1 MAAKTVVVLG
11 AGVGGLVAANRLR
24 RLLGKEHRVV
34 LIDRSPVYSFAPS
47 FTWVML
53 GQRDVR
59 RISRDLRKLAKK
71 GIEFKTAEVSGFDFE
86 RKRVLTQADEEIAY
100 DYLVVSL
107 GVDYSAEE
115 VPGLNRAWSFYHA
128 EGAEGLREELPT
140 FKGGRVAVCVPSLP
154 YRCPPAPYEGAMML
168 EHHFRQRRLRGDV
181 ELHVY
186 TPEVMPLTQAGPQI
200 GEGVLELL
208 KARDIGF
215 TGGVQAKSVNHQ
227 KGELNFADGTTAPFD
242 LLIATPVHRLP
253 HVLAGTPL
261 VNGGAWV
268 PVDRETL
275 QTAVPD
281 VFAIGDAT
289 MIPLA
294 NGTMLPKAGVFAHGE
309 AEVVARNIAAEI
321 AGSDP
326 IWAYGGQGACFMETG
341 GGRGAYITGHF
352 FNEPDPEVTLR
363 SPGRFWHWA
372 KVGFERVWLWRWF

>member
-1 MAAKTVVVLG
+1 MAGKTVVVLG

-34 LIDRSPVYSFAPS
+34 LADRSPVYSFAPS

-59 RISRDLRKLAKK
+59 RISRDLRTLAKK
-71 GIEFKTAEVSGFDFE
+71 GIEFKTAEVVGFDFDG
-86 RKRVLTQADEEIAY
+86 RRVQTAEGEELAY

-128 EGAEGLREELPT
+128 DGAEGLREQLQT
-140 FKGGRVAVCVPSLP
+140 FKGGHVAVCVPSLP
-154 YRCPPAPYEGAMML
+154 YRCPPAPYEGAMLL
-168 EHHFRQRRLRGDV
+168 EHHFRRLKLRGDV
-181 ELHVY
+181 ELHLY
-186 TPEVMPLTQAGPQI
+186 TPEKTPLTAAGPHV

-208 KARDIGF
+208 RERGIGF
-215 TGGVQAKSVNHQ
+215 TGGVEAKSVNQQ
-227 KGELNFADGTTAPFD
+227 KGEINFTDGTSANFE

-253 HVLAGTPL
+253 YVLKGTAL

-281 VFAIGDAT
+281 VFAIGDTT
-289 MIPLA
+289 MVPLA

-321 AGSDP
+321 AGSEP

-341 GGRGAYITGHF
+341 AGRGAYITGHF
-352 FNEPDPEVTLR
+352 FHEPEPDVALR
-363 SPGRFWHWA
+363 SPSRYWHWA